1 MPDRDTGDSAR
12 RALWSGS
19 LTFGLVSVPVALFPG
34 NRTRRMAL
42 RLLAPDGTPLRRR
55 YYCPQEGRPIA
66 PDEIVRGYE
75 VQKGEFV
82 LVTDAEL
89 DALAPEKSREIDLR
103 LFVPV
108 AQIDPVY
115 LDRTY
120 FLVPT
125 GDSPKAY
132 RLLAATMENTGKAGI
147 ATFVMRGKE
156 YLVAIEAQNGVMVAA
171 TLRFAAEIRTP
182 DAVGLPAGVPVAAAA
197 AAALRKEIQAASGE
211 RLALDDLRDESAER
225 LRELVERKRGA
236 GTAVV
241 HPAEE
246 PPEPAGAEVID
257 LMEVLKRSIE
267 GRGSATPRRREP
279 ATERPANAAADDL
292 RHQNKAALLARASA
306 MGLSGRSRMSKKELI
321 EAIKKNTG

>member
-19 LTFGLVSVPVALFPG
+19 LTFGLVSVPVALFPA
-34 NRTRRMAL
+34 NRTRRMTL

-75 VQKGEFV
+75 IQKGEFV

-120 FLVPT
+120 FLLPT

-156 YLVAIEAQNGVMVAA
+156 YLVAIEAQNGLMIAA

-182 DAVGLPAGVPVAAAA
+182 DAVGLPAGVPVATAA
-197 AAALRKEIQAASGE
+197 AAALRKEIQAATGE
-211 RLALDDLRDESAER
+211 RLALDDLRDEYAER
-225 LRELVERKRGA
+225 LRNLVERKRGVGA
-236 GTAVV
+236 ALV
-241 HPAEE
+241 HLVEE
-246 PPEPAGAEVID
+246 PPEPAGAQVID

-267 GRGSATPRRREP
+267 GHGSARNRRRKP
-279 ATERPANAAADDL
+279 ATVRPANAGGDDL
-292 RHQNKAALLARASA
+292 HHQSKAALYARASA
-306 MGLSGRSRMSKKELI
+306 MGLSGRSRMNKKELI
-321 EAIKKNTG
+321 EAIQKNTR